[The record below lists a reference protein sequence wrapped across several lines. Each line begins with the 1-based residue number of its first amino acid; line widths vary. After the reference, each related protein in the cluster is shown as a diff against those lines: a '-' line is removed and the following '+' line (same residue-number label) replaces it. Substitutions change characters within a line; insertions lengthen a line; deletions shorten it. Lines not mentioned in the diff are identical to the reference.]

1 MMAGGLGD
9 ALAVGE
15 EEAAM
20 VREMKPYVEKY
31 KSVTFESFEPVEMRT
46 QVVAGTNYFIKVKT
60 SAAGLP
66 TPRAPLHAQLLA
78 RARLYPQHELQ
89 AVRSTARAATP
100 AARVASR
107 LHNEHEYPRI
117 IDFDTWDVTHV
128 CKSQLPCAQPCL
140 RLSPSHSR
148 AL

>member
-1 MMAGGLGD
+1 MAGGLGD

-66 TPRAPLHAQLLA
+66 GPAPSCTHSCW
-78 RARLYPQHELQ
+78 RARLRPQHELQ
-89 AVRSTARAATP
+89 AWS
-100 AARVASR
+100 
-107 LHNEHEYPRI
+107 
-117 IDFDTWDVTHV
+117 
-128 CKSQLPCAQPCL
+128 AQ
-140 RLSPSHSR
+140 
-148 AL
+148 

>member
-1 MMAGGLGD
+1 MALFAKKPENKISSPVIFFYMTGMAGGLGD

-31 KSVTFESFEPVEMRT
+31 KNVTFESFEPVEMRT

-78 RARLYPQHELQ
+78 RARLRPQQESQ
-89 AVRSTARAATP
+89 ASSVRWARIS
-100 AARVASR
+100 AR
-107 LHNEHEYPRI
+107 N
-117 IDFDTWDVTHV
+117 
-128 CKSQLPCAQPCL
+128 
-140 RLSPSHSR
+140 
-148 AL
+148 

>member
-1 MMAGGLGD
+1 M
-9 ALAVGE
+9 AVGE

-66 TPRAPLHAQLLA
+66 TPRPVA
-78 RARLYPQHELQ
+78 RTVAG
-89 AVRSTARAATP
+89 ARAATP
-100 AARVASR
+100 AARVAS
-107 LHNEHEYPRI
+107 I
-117 IDFDTWDVTHV
+117 V
-128 CKSQLPCAQPCL
+128 CTMSTNI
-140 RLSPSHSR
+140 R
-148 AL
+148 A

>member
-78 RARLYPQHELQ
+78 RAVLR
-89 AVRSTARAATP
+89 TACN
-100 AARVASR
+100 
-107 LHNEHEYPRI
+107 NEHEYPRI